1 MLALLFAAQVIA
13 SQASPVTAV
22 DRRGDRAQQPYQ
34 SLYARGNRA
43 NLPVFPAAVPRTVVS
58 LPVRQ
63 DRATAYT
70 YTFPNRGVRTSS
82 APAVTVPVQTFPLLL
97 NPSVIVARAATAVWS
112 QPSTTGITKGA
123 ARQVVCT
130 GYANT
135 NWFGTVN
142 LQRGLRAT
150 GYQNVNRFGSE
161 AATEHYTI
169 TATGYH
175 NLNHFGAPLITQV
188 IPTRM
193 LFASGLVNANRF
205 GSISVTLVPYYLY
218 PTGYK
223 EVLEIGDPM
232 SAPRSWFIGDVEGT
246 PVMARKSLKIRGN
259 PPFSP
264 EAIVA
269 EEAAAGILAPDMK
282 LVAVATNP
290 DGTAVLTFYN
300 GGPWTEKTTPVVDV
314 TEEA

>member
-1 MLALLFAAQVIA
+1 LLALLFAAQVLA
-13 SQASPVTAV
+13 SQAAPAQTV
-22 DRRGDRAQQPYQ
+22 DRCGDRATQPYQ
-34 SLYARGNRA
+34 SLYARGDRA
-43 NLPVFPAAVPRTVVS
+43 NLPAFPAAIQRTVVS

-70 YTFPNRGVRTSS
+70 YTFPNRGVRAS
-82 APAVTVPVQTFPLLL
+82 PVPVVTVPVQTFPLLL
-97 NPSVIVARAATAVWS
+97 NPSVVVARVATAAWS
-112 QPSTTGITKGA
+112 QPSATGITKGA
-123 ARQVVCT
+123 TRQVVCT
-130 GYANT
+130 GYANV
-135 NWFGTVN
+135 NRFGTIN
-142 LQRGLRAT
+142 LQRGIRAT

-161 AATEHYTI
+161 AVTEHYAI

-175 NLNHFGAPLITQV
+175 NLNHFGAPLVTQV
-188 IPTRM
+188 IPTKT
-193 LFASGLVNANRF
+193 LLASGLVNTNRF
-205 GSISVTLVPYYLY
+205 GSISVTLAPYYLY

-246 PVMARKSLKIRGN
+246 PVMARKSLKIRGT

>member
-1 MLALLFAAQVIA
+1 MLALLFAAQVLA
-13 SQASPVTAV
+13 SQAAPAQTV
-22 DRRGDRAQQPYQ
+22 DRCGDRATQPYQNLYARGDRA
-34 SLYARGNRA
+34 
-43 NLPVFPAAVPRTVVS
+43 NLPAFPAAIQRTVVS

-70 YTFPNRGVRTSS
+70 YTFPNRGVRAS
-82 APAVTVPVQTFPLLL
+82 PVPVVTVPVQTFPLLL
-97 NPSVIVARAATAVWS
+97 NPSVVVARAATAVWS
-112 QPSTTGITKGA
+112 QPSATGITKGA
-123 ARQVVCT
+123 TRQVVCT
-130 GYANT
+130 GYAN
-135 NWFGTVN
+135 
-142 LQRGLRAT
+142 
-150 GYQNVNRFGSE
+150 VNRFGSE
-161 AATEHYTI
+161 AVTEHYTI

-175 NLNHFGAPLITQV
+175 NLNHFGAPLVTQV
-188 IPTRM
+188 IPTKT
-193 LFASGLVNANRF
+193 LLASGLVNTNRF
-205 GSISVTLVPYYLY
+205 GSISVTLAPYYLY

-246 PVMARKSLKIRGN
+246 PVMARKSLKIRGT

>member
-1 MLALLFAAQVIA
+1 MLALLFAAQVLA
-13 SQASPVTAV
+13 SQAAPAQTV
-22 DRRGDRAQQPYQ
+22 DRCGDRATQPYQ
-34 SLYARGNRA
+34 SLYARGDRA
-43 NLPVFPAAVPRTVVS
+43 NLPAFPAAIQRTVVS

-70 YTFPNRGVRTSS
+70 YTFPNRGVRAS
-82 APAVTVPVQTFPLLL
+82 PVPVVTVPVQTFPLLL
-97 NPSVIVARAATAVWS
+97 NPSVVVARAATAAWS
-112 QPSTTGITKGA
+112 QPSATGITKGA
-123 ARQVVCT
+123 TRQVVCT
-130 GYANT
+130 GYAN
-135 NWFGTVN
+135 VN
-142 LQRGLRAT
+142 Q
-150 GYQNVNRFGSE
+150 FGSE
-161 AATEHYTI
+161 AVTEHYTI

-175 NLNHFGAPLITQV
+175 NLNHFGAPLVTQVIYQTGYHNLNHFGAPLVTQV
-188 IPTRM
+188 IPTKT
-193 LFASGLVNANRF
+193 LLASGLVNTNRF
-205 GSISVTLVPYYLY
+205 GSISVTLAPYYLY

-246 PVMARKSLKIRGN
+246 PVMARKSLKIRGT